1 MLTADVVQIKTHTQ
15 KKQFSDYQ
23 WERDERGERGKGKGI
38 KCIVTERDLI
48 LDGKHTIQ
56 YTCAVLLTCT
66 LEIYTVLL
74 INLPQ

>member
-38 KCIVTERDLI
+38 KCNVGLE
-48 LDGKHTIQ
+48 HIQ
-56 YTCAVLLTCT
+56 YCLFCHISD
-66 LEIYTVLL
+66 EH
-74 INLPQ
+74 